1 MAKPKSLVRLVSFA
15 ILLTATAAPC
25 WSDGEVWGYLWELR
39 TRQLHSL
46 SGDSVQIGRLA
57 QSDVVL
63 RDPRVSRRHAE
74 IRKEADEIVVV
85 DRGSSNGSYINGM
98 PMPPSKAFA
107 LEPGSFLIFAFEKV
121 IYHRDKVELWRE
133 ALQHTLLGSLVQ
145 LRVPMLSDRKVKALG
160 MERLVDAVTVAA
172 VDPEKMNVRLSYA
185 GDVVPEQDGFQPN
198 ERAFVGNV
206 SLEEG
211 ELRLSLWGLAR
222 GGSLVSRRASLT
234 HLKHGEL
241 RVGLAGE
248 DEREARNLFE
258 SRWAEEGLEF
268 LLPLLE
274 AVFALSNRD
283 GLPVAV
289 KLSESLLEQEDIT
302 ATSDARKT
310 TVVLHHLAPGDSAL
324 PLLAARAEA
333 RWVNKML
340 EMHRGSISDEQRD
353 EMIAAL
359 TCGRTWLE
367 KASELDAD
375 KKQIR
380 EVEKQIAETEKLLK
394 GAS

>member
-63 RDPRVSRRHAE
+63 QDSRVSRRHAE
-74 IRKEADEIVVV
+74 IRKGADGIVVL
-85 DRGSSNGSYINGM
+85 DRGSSNGSLINGN

-160 MERLVDAVTVAA
+160 KERLVDAVTLAA
-172 VDPEKMNVRLSYA
+172 VDNENMSVRLSYPN
-185 GDVVPEQDGFQPN
+185 DVVAEQDGFQPN

-274 AVFALSNRD
+274 GVFALSTRD

-302 ATSDARKT
+302 AYSDARKT
-310 TVVLHHLAPGDSAL
+310 TVVLHHFAPGDSAL

-333 RWVNKML
+333 RWVNKTL
-340 EMHRGSISDEQRD
+340 ETQRGSVTDEQRE
-353 EMIAAL
+353 EMISAL
-359 TCGRTWLE
+359 ARGRTWLE

-375 KKQIR
+375 KEQVQKA
-380 EVEKQIAETEKLLK
+380 EKQIAEAEKRLE